1 MKGLLGWD
9 DVGSYTASKNHP
21 RETLSVSRVSQTLD
35 RIDATFDDDN
45 LVANAGLLLPAT
57 LIERLGVESLID
69 TTVRLDG
76 RVGGASPGRKVLTVL
91 NTMLAGGSHID
102 HADMLRAG
110 ASELVVS
117 HRVMAP
123 STLGTFLR
131 SFSFG
136 HVRQLEAVND
146 VVRQRA
152 WAAGT
157 VPGALVVDVDS
168 TICEVVGKAKQGAGY
183 GYTHKLGY
191 HPLVAT
197 IAGTG
202 EVLHGRLRKGSAN
215 TQRGTKRF
223 VNELVARA
231 RRDNPDRELTVRFDS
246 GFWNGDTIA
255 NLKRLDV
262 RYTMAI
268 RTSVPAVQTTIAD
281 IAEKVW
287 QPIDYTCDGEAQ
299 VADCLYTSGQGVKR
313 ITRRLVVRRTR
324 LTGKAQQK
332 LWPDWRHHAFLTDL
346 TGDVVEVDRFHRE
359 HATVEL
365 AIKDLTAGA
374 GLEHLPS
381 GVFSA
386 NSAWFQIAILAH
398 NMCRWTTRLGGHDTD
413 RLIVARTIRTRL
425 LALPGRLVNRGGQ
438 PTLRLPSRWPWA
450 NTFTTILD
458 ALRALEP
465 VPT

>member
-1 MKGLLGWD
+1 
-9 DVGSYTASKNHP
+9 
-21 RETLSVSRVSQTLD
+21 VSRVSQSLD
-35 RIDATFDDDN
+35 RVRATFDDDN

-57 LIERLGVESLID
+57 LVERLDLEALID
-69 TTVRLDG
+69 ATVRLDG
-76 RVGGASPGRKVLTVL
+76 RVGGASPGRKVLTL
-91 NTMLAGGSHID
+91 MNTMLAGGSHID

-110 ASELVVS
+110 ASESVVS

-146 VVRQRA
+146 IARQRA
-152 WAAGT
+152 WTVGT
-157 VPGALVVDVDS
+157 APGALVIDVDS
-168 TICEVVGKAKQGAGY
+168 TICEVAGKQKQGAAF
-183 GYTHKLGY
+183 GYTHVLGY
-191 HPLVAT
+191 HPLLAT

-202 EVLHGRLRKGSAN
+202 EILHGRLRKGSAN

-231 RRDNPDRELTVRFDS
+231 RRDDASRELTVRFDA
-246 GFWNGDTIA
+246 GFWSNATML
-255 NLKRLDV
+255 NLTRLDV

-268 RTSVPAVQTTIAD
+268 RTSVSAVHTAIVGIAD
-281 IAEKVW
+281 DAW
-287 QPIDYTCDGEAQ
+287 QSIPYTKDGEAE
-299 VADCLYTSGQGVKR
+299 VAECDYTSGQGIKR
-313 ITRRLVVRRTR
+313 TTRRMIVRRTR
-324 LTGKAQQK
+324 FTDTTQQK

-346 TGDVVEVDRFHRE
+346 EGDVVEIDRFHRE

-365 AIKDLTAGA
+365 AIKDLKAGA

-398 NMCRWTTRLGGHDTD
+398 NMMRWTTRLGGHDTD
-413 RLIVARTIRTRL
+413 RLVVARTIRTRL
-425 LALPGRLVNRGGQ
+425 LALPGRLVNHAGRS
-438 PTLRLPSRWPWA
+438 TLRLPSRWPWA
-450 NTFTTILD
+450 ATFTKILD
-458 ALRALEP
+458 TLRALEP

>member
-1 MKGLLGWD
+1 M
-9 DVGSYTASKNHP
+9 
-21 RETLSVSRVSQTLD
+21 SRVSQTLD
-35 RIDATFDDDN
+35 RIHATFDDDN

-57 LIERLGVESLID
+57 LVERLGVEAVIN
-69 TTVRLDG
+69 TTLRLDG
-76 RVGGASPGRKVLTVL
+76 RVGGASPGRKVLTLL

-131 SFSFG
+131 SFTFG

-146 VVRQRA
+146 IVMQRA
-152 WAAGT
+152 WAAST
-157 VPGALVVDVDS
+157 APGALVIDVDS
-168 TICEVVGKAKQGAGY
+168 TICEVVGKAKQGAGF
-183 GYTHKLGY
+183 GYTHVLGY
-191 HPLVAT
+191 HPLLAT
-197 IAGTG
+197 IAGSG
-202 EVLHGRLRKGSAN
+202 EILHGRLRKGSAN

-231 RRDNPDRELTVRFDS
+231 RRDDPKRKLTVRFDS
-246 GFWNGDTIA
+246 GFWNGDTII

-262 RYTMAI
+262 RYTMAV
-268 RTSVPAVQTTIAD
+268 RTNVKAVQATIAGID
-281 IAEKVW
+281 ETAW
-287 QPIDYTCDGEAQ
+287 QPIDYTEDGEAQ
-299 VADCLYTSGQGVKR
+299 VAECDYTSGQGKKR
-313 ITRRLVVRRTR
+313 VTRRLVVRRTR
-324 LTGKAQQK
+324 LTGKTQQK

-346 TGDVVEVDRFHRE
+346 DGNVIEVDRFHRE
-359 HATVEL
+359 HAAVEL
-365 AIKDLTAGA
+365 AIKDLKAGA

-381 GVFSA
+381 GVFWA

-398 NMCRWTTRLGGHDTD
+398 NMMRWTARLGGHDTD

-425 LALPGRLVNRGGQ
+425 LALPGRLVNRAGQ
-438 PTLRLPSRWPWA
+438 PTLRLPARWPWA
-450 NTFTTILD
+450 NTFDTILD
-458 ALRALEP
+458 ALRSLEP

>member
-1 MKGLLGWD
+1 M
-9 DVGSYTASKNHP
+9 
-21 RETLSVSRVSQTLD
+21 SRVSQTLD
-35 RIDATFDDDN
+35 RIHAIFDDDN

-57 LIERLGVESLID
+57 LVERLGVEALIN
-69 TTVRLDG
+69 TTLRLDG
-76 RVGGASPGRKVLTVL
+76 RVGGAAPGRKVLTLL

-110 ASELVVS
+110 ASEAVVS

-131 SFSFG
+131 SFTFG

-152 WAAGT
+152 WSAGSA
-157 VPGALVVDVDS
+157 PGALTIDVDS

-197 IAGTG
+197 VAGSG
-202 EVLHGRLRKGSAN
+202 EILHGRLRKGSAN

-231 RRDNPDRELTVRFDS
+231 RRDDPKRKLTVRFDS
-246 GFWNGDTIA
+246 GFWNNDTIA

-268 RTSVPAVQTTIAD
+268 RTSVGAVQTAIGG
-281 IAEKVW
+281 IAEDVW
-287 QPIDYTCDGEAQ
+287 QSIDYTCDGEAQ
-299 VADCLYTSGQGVKR
+299 VAECDYTSGSRAKR
-313 ITRRLVVRRTR
+313 VTRRLVVRRTR
-324 LTGKAQQK
+324 LTGTAQQK

-346 TGDVVEVDRFHRE
+346 DGDVIDVDRFHRE

-365 AIKDLTAGA
+365 AIKDLKGGA

-381 GVFSA
+381 GGFSA

-398 NMCRWTTRLGGHDTD
+398 NMCRWTASADTKPTGSSLPARPAPD
-413 RLIVARTIRTRL
+413 SLHSRAGSSIVAD
-425 LALPGRLVNRGGQ
+425 NQ
-438 PTLRLPSRWPWA
+438 Y
-450 NTFTTILD
+450 
-458 ALRALEP
+458 
-465 VPT
+465 

>member
-1 MKGLLGWD
+1 M
-9 DVGSYTASKNHP
+9 GSYTPAFNQPK
-21 RETLSVSRVSQTLD
+21 ETLPVTRVSHSID
-35 RIDATFDDDN
+35 RINATFDDDN

-57 LIERLGVESLID
+57 LVERLDLESLINSA
-69 TTVRLDG
+69 VSLDG
-76 RVGGASPGRKVLTVL
+76 RVGGASPGRKVLTLL

-110 ASELVVS
+110 ASEQVVS

-131 SFSFG
+131 TFTFG

-146 VVRQRA
+146 IARQRA

-157 VPGALVVDVDS
+157 APGALVIDVDS
-168 TICEVVGKAKQGAGY
+168 TICEVTGKAKQGAGY
-183 GYTHKLGY
+183 GYTHCLGY
-191 HPLVAT
+191 HPLLAT

-202 EVLHGRLRKGSAN
+202 DIIHGRLRKGSAN

-231 RRDNPDRELTVRFDS
+231 RRDDSTRALTLRFDS

-255 NLKRLDV
+255 NLARLDV

-268 RTSVPAVQTTIAD
+268 RTNVSAVQTAIATIP
-281 IAEKVW
+281 EKAW
-287 QPIDYTCDGEAQ
+287 QDIDYTCDGQAQ
-299 VADCLYTSGQGVKR
+299 VAECLYTSGQGPKPA
-313 ITRRLVVRRTR
+313 TRRMVVRRTR
-324 LTGKAQQK
+324 LTDKSQQK

-346 TGDVVEVDRFHRE
+346 AGDVVEVDRFHRE

-365 AIKDLTAGA
+365 AIKDLKAGA

-398 NMCRWTTRLGGHDTD
+398 NMCRWTARLGGHDTD
-413 RLIVARTIRTRL
+413 RLIVARTIRTQL
-425 LALPGRLVNRGGQ
+425 LNLPGRLINRAGT

-450 NTFTTILD
+450 TTFTNILS
-458 ALRALEP
+458 ALRGLP
-465 VPT
+465 TVPI

>member
-1 MKGLLGWD
+1 
-9 DVGSYTASKNHP
+9 
-21 RETLSVSRVSQTLD
+21 VSRVSQSLD
-35 RIDATFDDDN
+35 RVRVIFDDDN

-57 LIERLGVESLID
+57 LVERLDVETMIY

-76 RVGGASPGRKVLTVL
+76 RVGGASPGRRVLTL
-91 NTMLAGGSHID
+91 MNTMLAGGSHID
-102 HADMLRAG
+102 HADVLRAG
-110 ASELVVS
+110 SSEQVVS

-131 SFSFG
+131 SFTFG

-146 VVRQRA
+146 IARHRA

-157 VPGALVVDVDS
+157 APGALTIDVDS

-183 GYTHKLGY
+183 GYTHCLGY
-191 HPLVAT
+191 HPLLAT
-197 IAGTG
+197 IAGSG
-202 EVLHGRLRKGSAN
+202 EILNGRLRKGSAN

-231 RRDNPDRELTVRFDS
+231 RRDNPDRPLTIRFDS
-246 GFWNGDTIA
+246 GFWNNDTMI
-255 NLKRLDV
+255 NLTRLNV
-262 RYTMAI
+262 RFTMAV
-268 RTSVPAVQTTIAD
+268 RTSVGAVQTAIAAIPD
-281 IAEKVW
+281 DVW
-287 QPIDYTCDGEAQ
+287 RPIDYTCDGEAQ
-299 VADCLYTSGQGVKR
+299 VAECDYTSGHGTKR
-313 ITRRLVVRRTR
+313 VTRRLIVRRTR
-324 LTGKAQQK
+324 LTAKTQQK

-346 TGDVVEVDRFHRE
+346 DGDVVEVDRFHRE

-365 AIKDLTAGA
+365 AIKDLKAGA

-398 NMCRWTTRLGGHDTD
+398 NICRWTARLGGHDTD

-425 LALPGRLVNRGGQ
+425 LALPGRLVNRAGQ

-450 NTFTTILD
+450 DAFTTILD

>member
-1 MKGLLGWD
+1 M
-9 DVGSYTASKNHP
+9 
-21 RETLSVSRVSQTLD
+21 SRVSQSLD
-35 RIDATFDDDN
+35 RVRATFDDDN

-57 LIERLGVESLID
+57 LIERLGVEALIN

-76 RVGGASPGRKVLTVL
+76 RVGGASPGRKVLTL
-91 NTMLAGGSHID
+91 MNTMLAGGSHID

-110 ASELVVS
+110 ASEVVVS

-146 VVRQRA
+146 VARQRA

-157 VPGALVVDVDS
+157 TPGALTIDVDS
-168 TICEVVGKAKQGAGY
+168 TICEVVGKAKQGATY
-183 GYTHKLGY
+183 GYTHVLGY
-191 HPLVAT
+191 HPLLAT

-202 EVLHGRLRKGSAN
+202 EILHGRLRKGSAN

-231 RRDNPDRELTVRFDS
+231 RRDNPARKLTIRFDA
-246 GFWNGDTIA
+246 GFWSNATMI
-255 NLKRLDV
+255 NLNRLDV
-262 RYTMAI
+262 RFTMAI
-268 RTSVPAVQTTIAD
+268 KTSAAAVQTAIAGIAD
-281 IAEKVW
+281 DAW
-287 QPIDYTCDGEAQ
+287 QSIEYTKDGEAE
-299 VADCLYTSGQGVKR
+299 VAECDYTSGKGTKR
-313 ITRRLVVRRTR
+313 VTRRMIVRRTR
-324 LTGKAQQK
+324 FTGVAHQK

-346 TGDVVEVDRFHRE
+346 DGDVVDVDRFHRE

-365 AIKDLTAGA
+365 AIKDLKAGA

-398 NMCRWTTRLGGHDTD
+398 NMMRWTARLGGHDTD

-425 LALPGRLVNRGGQ
+425 LALPGRLVNRAGQ
-438 PTLRLPSRWPWA
+438 LTLRLPSRWPWA
-450 NTFTTILD
+450 RAFTTILD
-458 ALRALEP
+458 TLRALEP

>member
-1 MKGLLGWD
+1 M
-9 DVGSYTASKNHP
+9 
-21 RETLSVSRVSQTLD
+21 SRVSQTLD
-35 RIDATFDDDN
+35 RIHATFDDDN

-57 LIERLGVESLID
+57 LVERLGVEAVIN
-69 TTVRLDG
+69 TTLRLDG
-76 RVGGASPGRKVLTVL
+76 RVGGASPGRKVLTLL

-131 SFSFG
+131 SFTFG

-146 VVRQRA
+146 IVMQRA

-157 VPGALVVDVDS
+157 APGALVIDVDS
-168 TICEVVGKAKQGAGY
+168 TICEVVGKAKQGAGF
-183 GYTHKLGY
+183 GYTHVLGY
-191 HPLVAT
+191 HPLLAT
-197 IAGTG
+197 IAGSG
-202 EVLHGRLRKGSAN
+202 EILHGRLRKGSAN

-231 RRDNPDRELTVRFDS
+231 RRDDPKRKLTVRFDS
-246 GFWNGDTIA
+246 GFWNGDTII

-262 RYTMAI
+262 RYTMAV
-268 RTSVPAVQTTIAD
+268 RTNVKAVQATIAGID
-281 IAEKVW
+281 ETAW
-287 QPIDYTCDGEAQ
+287 QPIDYTEDGEAQ
-299 VADCLYTSGQGVKR
+299 VAECDYTSGQGKKR
-313 ITRRLVVRRTR
+313 VTRRLVVRRTR
-324 LTGKAQQK
+324 LTGKTQQK

-346 TGDVVEVDRFHRE
+346 DGNVIEVDRFHRE

-365 AIKDLTAGA
+365 AIKDLKAGA

-381 GVFSA
+381 GVFWA

-398 NMCRWTTRLGGHDTD
+398 NMMRWTARLGGHDTD

-425 LALPGRLVNRGGQ
+425 LALPGRLVNRAGQ
-438 PTLRLPSRWPWA
+438 PTLRLPARWPWA
-450 NTFTTILD
+450 NTFNTILD
-458 ALRALEP
+458 ALRSLEP

>member
-1 MKGLLGWD
+1 M
-9 DVGSYTASKNHP
+9 
-21 RETLSVSRVSQTLD
+21 SRVSQTLD
-35 RIDATFDDDN
+35 RIHAIFDDDN

-57 LIERLGVESLID
+57 LVERLGVEALIN
-69 TTVRLDG
+69 TTLRLDG
-76 RVGGASPGRKVLTVL
+76 RVGGAAPGRKVLTLL

-110 ASELVVS
+110 ASEAVVS

-131 SFSFG
+131 SFTFG

-152 WAAGT
+152 WSAGSA
-157 VPGALVVDVDS
+157 PGALTIDVDS

-197 IAGTG
+197 VAGSG
-202 EVLHGRLRKGSAN
+202 EILHGRLRKGSAN

-231 RRDNPDRELTVRFDS
+231 RRDDPKRKLTVRFDS
-246 GFWNGDTIA
+246 GFWNNDTIA

-268 RTSVPAVQTTIAD
+268 RTSVGAVQTAIGG
-281 IAEKVW
+281 IAEDVW
-287 QPIDYTCDGEAQ
+287 QSIDYTCDGEAQ
-299 VADCLYTSGQGVKR
+299 VAECDYTSGSGAKR
-313 ITRRLVVRRTR
+313 VTRRLVVRRTR
-324 LTGKAQQK
+324 LTGTAQQK

-346 TGDVVEVDRFHRE
+346 DGDVIDVDRFHRE

-365 AIKDLTAGA
+365 AIKDLKAGA

-398 NMCRWTTRLGGHDTD
+398 NMCRWTARLGGHETD
-413 RLIVARTIRTRL
+413 RLIVARTTRTRL
-425 LALPGRLVNRGGQ
+425 VALPGRLVNRGGQ
-438 PTLRLPSRWPWA
+438 PILRLPSRWPWA
-450 NTFTTILD
+450 ETFTKILD

-465 VPT
+465 VPI

>member
-1 MKGLLGWD
+1 M
-9 DVGSYTASKNHP
+9 
-21 RETLSVSRVSQTLD
+21 SRVSQTLD
-35 RIDATFDDDN
+35 RIHATFDDDN

-57 LIERLGVESLID
+57 LVERLGVEAVIN

-76 RVGGASPGRKVLTVL
+76 RVGGASPGRKVLTLV

-110 ASELVVS
+110 ATESVVS

-131 SFSFG
+131 SFTFG

-146 VVRQRA
+146 VARQRA

-157 VPGALVVDVDS
+157 TPGALVVDVDS
-168 TICEVVGKAKQGAGY
+168 TICEVAGKAKQGAGF
-183 GYTHKLGY
+183 GYTHALGY
-191 HPLVAT
+191 HPLLATVA
-197 IAGTG
+197 GSG
-202 EVLHGRLRKGSAN
+202 EILHGRLRKGSAN
-215 TQRGTKRF
+215 TQRGTNRF

-231 RRDNPDRELTVRFDS
+231 RRDDPDRGLTVRFDS
-246 GFWNGDTIA
+246 GFWNNTTMI
-255 NLKRLDV
+255 NLTRLDV
-262 RYTMAI
+262 RFTMAV
-268 RTSVPAVQTTIAD
+268 RTSVGAVQTAIAGID
-281 IAEKVW
+281 EGAW
-287 QPIDYTCDGEAQ
+287 QSIEYTCDGEAE
-299 VADCLYTSGQGVKR
+299 VAECDYISGQGTKR
-313 ITRRLVVRRTR
+313 VTRRMIVRRTR
-324 LTGKAQQK
+324 LTGKTQQQ

-359 HATVEL
+359 HAVVEL
-365 AIKDLTAGA
+365 AIKDLKAGA

-398 NMCRWTTRLGGHDTD
+398 NMMRWTARLGGHDTD
-413 RLIVARTIRTRL
+413 RLVVARTIRTRP

-450 NTFTTILD
+450 HRFATILD

>member
-1 MKGLLGWD
+1 M
-9 DVGSYTASKNHP
+9 
-21 RETLSVSRVSQTLD
+21 SRVSQTLD
-35 RIDATFDDDN
+35 RIHATFDDDN

-57 LIERLGVESLID
+57 LVERLEVEALIN

-76 RVGGASPGRKVLTVL
+76 RVGGAAPGRKVLTL
-91 NTMLAGGSHID
+91 MNTMLAGGSHID
-102 HADMLRAG
+102 HADILRAG
-110 ASELVVS
+110 ASEVVVS

-146 VVRQRA
+146 IVRQRA

-157 VPGALVVDVDS
+157 GPGALTIDVDS

-183 GYTHKLGY
+183 GYTHALGY
-191 HPLVAT
+191 HPLLAT
-197 IAGTG
+197 IAGSG
-202 EVLHGRLRKGSAN
+202 EILHGRLRKGSAN

-231 RRDNPDRELTVRFDS
+231 RRDDPTRKLTVRFDS
-246 GFWNGDTIA
+246 GFWNNDTMI
-255 NLKRLDV
+255 NLARLDV
-262 RYTMAI
+262 RFTMAV
-268 RTSVPAVQTTIAD
+268 RTSVGAVQNAIDTIPDDA
-281 IAEKVW
+281 W
-287 QPIDYTCDGEAQ
+287 RSIDYTCDGQAE
-299 VADCLYTSGQGVKR
+299 VAECDYTSGQGAKR
-313 ITRRLVVRRTR
+313 ATRRLIVRRTR
-324 LTGKAQQK
+324 LTSKAQQK

-346 TGDVVEVDRFHRE
+346 DGDVVEVDRFHRE

-365 AIKDLTAGA
+365 AIKDLKAGA

-398 NMCRWTTRLGGHDTD
+398 NMIRWTARLGGHDTD
-413 RLIVARTIRTRL
+413 RLVVARTTRTRL
-425 LALPGRLVNRGGQ
+425 LALPGRLVNRAGQ

-450 NTFTTILD
+450 DTFIKILD
-458 ALRALEP
+458 TLRALEP

>member
-1 MKGLLGWD
+1 M
-9 DVGSYTASKNHP
+9 
-21 RETLSVSRVSQTLD
+21 SRVSQTLD
-35 RIDATFDDDN
+35 RIHATFDDDN

-57 LIERLGVESLID
+57 LVERLGVEAVIN

-76 RVGGASPGRKVLTVL
+76 RVGGASPGRKVLTLV

-110 ASELVVS
+110 ATESVVS

-131 SFSFG
+131 SFTFG

-146 VVRQRA
+146 VARQRA

-157 VPGALVVDVDS
+157 TPGALVVDVDS
-168 TICEVVGKAKQGAGY
+168 TICEVVGKAKQGAGF
-183 GYTHKLGY
+183 GYTHALGY
-191 HPLVAT
+191 HPLLATVA
-197 IAGTG
+197 GSG
-202 EVLHGRLRKGSAN
+202 EILHGRLRKGSAN
-215 TQRGTKRF
+215 TQRGTNRF

-231 RRDNPDRELTVRFDS
+231 RRDDPDRGLTVRFDS
-246 GFWNGDTIA
+246 GFWNNATMI
-255 NLKRLDV
+255 NLTRLDV
-262 RYTMAI
+262 RFTMAV
-268 RTSVPAVQTTIAD
+268 RTSVGAVQTAIAGID
-281 IAEKVW
+281 EGAW
-287 QPIDYTCDGEAQ
+287 QSIEYTCDGEAE
-299 VADCLYTSGQGVKR
+299 VAECDYTSGQGTKR
-313 ITRRLVVRRTR
+313 MTRRMIVRRTR
-324 LTGKAQQK
+324 LTGKTQQQ

-359 HATVEL
+359 HAVVEL
-365 AIKDLTAGA
+365 AIKDLKAGA

-398 NMCRWTTRLGGHDTD
+398 NMMRWTARLGGHDTD

-425 LALPGRLVNRGGQ
+425 VTLPGRLVNRAGQ

-450 NTFTTILD
+450 HRFATILD

>member
-1 MKGLLGWD
+1 
-9 DVGSYTASKNHP
+9 
-21 RETLSVSRVSQTLD
+21 VSRVSQSLD
-35 RIDATFDDDN
+35 RVHVIFDDDN

-57 LIERLGVESLID
+57 LMETLGLEALINA
-69 TTVRLDG
+69 TVRLDG
-76 RVGGASPGRKVLTVL
+76 RVGGASPGRKVLTL
-91 NTMLAGGSHID
+91 MNTMLAGGSHID

-110 ASELVVS
+110 ASEVVVS

-146 VVRQRA
+146 IAMRRA

-157 VPGALVVDVDS
+157 APDALVIDVDS
-168 TICEVVGKAKQGAGY
+168 TICEVAGKAKQGAGY
-183 GYTHKLGY
+183 GYTHALGY
-191 HPLVAT
+191 HPLLAT

-202 EVLHGRLRKGSAN
+202 EILHGRLRHGSAN

-231 RRDNPDRELTVRFDS
+231 RRDDPARELTARFDS
-246 GFWNGDTIA
+246 GFWNGATIA
-255 NLKRLDV
+255 NLNRLNV

-268 RTSVPAVQTTIAD
+268 RTSVGAVQTAISGIAD
-281 IAEKVW
+281 EAW
-287 QPIDYTCDGEAQ
+287 QPIDYTCDGQAQ
-299 VADCLYTSGQGVKR
+299 VAECDYTSGQGT
-313 ITRRLVVRRTR
+313 TRRLVVRRTR

-346 TGDVVEVDRFHRE
+346 DGDVVEVDRFHRE

-365 AIKDLTAGA
+365 AIKDLKAGA

-425 LALPGRLVNRGGQ
+425 LALPGRLVNRAGQ

-450 NTFTTILD
+450 HTFTAILD
-458 ALRALEP
+458 TLRALEP

>member
-1 MKGLLGWD
+1 
-9 DVGSYTASKNHP
+9 
-21 RETLSVSRVSQTLD
+21 VSRVSQTLD
-35 RIDATFDDDN
+35 RIHATFDDDN

-57 LIERLGVESLID
+57 LVERLGVEAVIN

-76 RVGGASPGRKVLTVL
+76 RVGGASPGRKVLTLV

-110 ASELVVS
+110 ATESVVS

-131 SFSFG
+131 SFTFG

-146 VVRQRA
+146 VARQRA

-157 VPGALVVDVDS
+157 TPGALVVDVDS
-168 TICEVVGKAKQGAGY
+168 TICEVAGKAKQGAGF
-183 GYTHKLGY
+183 GYTHALGY
-191 HPLVAT
+191 HPLLATVA
-197 IAGTG
+197 GSG
-202 EVLHGRLRKGSAN
+202 EILHGRLRKGSAN
-215 TQRGTKRF
+215 TQRGTNRF

-231 RRDNPDRELTVRFDS
+231 RRDDPDRGLTVRFDS
-246 GFWNGDTIA
+246 GFWNNTTMI
-255 NLKRLDV
+255 NLTRLDV
-262 RYTMAI
+262 RFTMAV
-268 RTSVPAVQTTIAD
+268 RTSVGAVQTAIAGID
-281 IAEKVW
+281 EGAW
-287 QPIDYTCDGEAQ
+287 QSIEYTCDGEAE
-299 VADCLYTSGQGVKR
+299 VAECDYTSGQGTKR
-313 ITRRLVVRRTR
+313 VTRRMIVRRTR
-324 LTGKAQQK
+324 LTGKTQQQ

-359 HATVEL
+359 HAVVEL
-365 AIKDLTAGA
+365 AIKDLKAGA

-398 NMCRWTTRLGGHDTD
+398 NMMRWTTRLGGHDTD
-413 RLIVARTIRTRL
+413 RLVVARTIRTRL

-450 NTFTTILD
+450 HRFATILD

>member
-1 MKGLLGWD
+1 MIECLGL
-9 DVGSYTASKNHP
+9 
-21 RETLSVSRVSQTLD
+21 ETLINSS
-35 RIDATFDDDN
+35 
-45 LVANAGLLLPAT
+45 
-57 LIERLGVESLID
+57 
-69 TTVRLDG
+69 VRLVG
-76 RVGGASPGRKVLTVL
+76 RVGGASPGRKVLTL
-91 NTMLAGGSHID
+91 MNTMLVGGSHID

-146 VVRQRA
+146 IARQRA

-157 VPGALVVDVDS
+157 APGALVVDVDS

-183 GYTHKLGY
+183 GYTHALGY
-191 HPLVAT
+191 HPLLAT
-197 IAGTG
+197 VAGTG
-202 EVLHGRLRKGSAN
+202 EILHGRLRHGSAN

-223 VNELVARA
+223 VDELVARA
-231 RRDNPDRELTVRFDS
+231 RRDDPARELTVRFDS
-246 GFWNGDTIA
+246 GFWNGDTIT
-255 NLKRLDV
+255 NLARLDV
-262 RYTMAI
+262 HYTMAI
-268 RTSVPAVQTTIAD
+268 RTNVGAVQTAISGIAD
-281 IAEKVW
+281 DAW
-287 QPIDYTCDGEAQ
+287 QSIDYTCDGEAQ
-299 VADCLYTSGQGVKR
+299 VAECAYTSGQGTKR
-313 ITRRLVVRRTR
+313 VTRRMVVRRTR
-324 LTGKAQQK
+324 LTDKAQQR

-346 TGDVVEVDRFHRE
+346 DGDVVDVDRFHRE

-365 AIKDLTAGA
+365 AIKDLKAGA

-425 LALPGRLVNRGGQ
+425 LALPGRLVNRAGQ

-450 NTFTTILD
+450 DTFTNILD
-458 ALRALEP
+458 TLRAIEP

>member
-1 MKGLLGWD
+1 
-9 DVGSYTASKNHP
+9 
-21 RETLSVSRVSQTLD
+21 VSRVSQSLD
-35 RIDATFDDDN
+35 RVHVTFDDDN
-45 LVANAGLLLPAT
+45 LVANAGLILPAT
-57 LIERLGVESLID
+57 LTERLGVESLINGS
-69 TTVRLDG
+69 VRLDG
-76 RVGGASPGRKVLTVL
+76 RVGGASPGRKVLTL
-91 NTMLAGGSHID
+91 MNTMLAGGSHID

-110 ASELVVS
+110 ATQQVVS

-157 VPGALVVDVDS
+157 APGALVVDVDS
-168 TICEVVGKAKQGAGY
+168 TICEVVGKAKQGASY
-183 GYTHKLGY
+183 GYTHALGY
-191 HPLVAT
+191 HPLLAT
-197 IAGTG
+197 ISGTG
-202 EVLHGRLRKGSAN
+202 EILHGRLRKGSAN

-231 RRDNPDRELTVRFDS
+231 RRDNPKRELTVRFDS
-246 GFWNGDTIA
+246 GFWNGNTIT

-268 RTSVPAVQTTIAD
+268 RTNVDAVQTAIAGID
-281 IAEKVW
+281 EEAW
-287 QPIDYTCDGEAQ
+287 QQIDYTCDGEAQ
-299 VADCLYTSGQGVKR
+299 VAECDYTSGQGAQQVS
-313 ITRRLVVRRTR
+313 RRLVVRRTR
-324 LTGKAQQK
+324 LTGTAQQK

-346 TGDVVEVDRFHRE
+346 TGDVIGVDRFHRE

-365 AIKDLTAGA
+365 AIKDLKAGA

-398 NMCRWTTRLGGHDTD
+398 NMFRWTARLGGHDTD
-413 RLIVARTIRTRL
+413 RLIVARTVRTRL
-425 LALPGRLVNRGGQ
+425 LALPGRLVNRAGQ
-438 PTLRLPSRWPWA
+438 PTLRLPTRWPWA
-450 NTFTTILD
+450 DTFTTILD